1 LLLIRGVAV
10 EVLRPTSTHLLRGG
24 LTFQSDTNGRIGVIA
39 VRSLAALRRDV
50 IAETP
55 ASLVVIFALN
65 VEARALHAAR
75 PVPLNTKRSFDA
87 LLVHLRVSD
96 VAGIKQVAG
105 AFVNLF
111 ERVMHT
117 VFVGSP
123 NAHAEH

>member
-75 PVPLNTKRSFDA
+75 LVPLNTKLFFDA
-87 LLVHLRVSD
+87 RFVHLSVFD

-105 AFVNLF
+105 TVVNLG
-111 ERVMHT
+111 ERVIDT
-117 VFVGSP
+117 VFVERP
-123 NAHAEH
+123 NAHAD